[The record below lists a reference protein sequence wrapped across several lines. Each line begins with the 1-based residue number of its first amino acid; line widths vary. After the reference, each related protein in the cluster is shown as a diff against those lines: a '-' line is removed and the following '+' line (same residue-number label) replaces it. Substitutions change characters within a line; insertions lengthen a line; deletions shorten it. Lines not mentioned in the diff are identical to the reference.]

1 MRKTTLVGLLLVLPF
16 MVMAQQT
23 QNAPSLAKET
33 WNAGLFLG
41 YSNVLGDLVVPK
53 FTFNNPNFAYGF
65 FISQDWTNRLAWRA
79 NFYSGRLNASDSDYD
94 ENRVR
99 NTDFSTALIEL
110 GFNGEYSLIKKI
122 PAPAYGAPFKLRL
135 VPYLTSGLGLGFI
148 NPSVSY
154 GGVLK
159 TEEAQDRAAKK
170 PKTNLVIP
178 MGIGVKA
185 DLSRNIYLGL
195 EFGYRLTFT
204 DYIDGVKVS
213 GDPKDK
219 DAYNI
224 GGISL
229 GFHLSEKDT
238 DRDGVVDTED
248 KCPTIA
254 GKATLQGCPDADE
267 DGVAD
272 KNDKCPDVAG
282 LKHLEGC
289 PDKDGDGIA
298 DAEDTCPDVA
308 GSVRFSGCPDTDGD
322 GIPDKED
329 KCPTVAGISAQQGC
343 PDNDGDGVIN
353 DQDQCPDQAG
363 PASMNGC
370 PDQDK
375 DGIADKDD
383 ECPTIAGW
391 KQFNGCPDSD
401 NDGVEDRKDKCP
413 NTFGLQSNNGC
424 PEIKSE
430 DKAILAFAM
439 SNVNFE
445 TNSAKLLP
453 SSLEVLDKVAE
464 VMQRYP
470 EFKLMIEGHTDDV
483 GDAAANQRL
492 SENRVQTCALYLQ
505 SKGINAANLRTQ
517 GFGESKPIADNRT
530 PAGRKQNRRVEFRVE
545 QQ

>member
-1 MRKTTLVGLLLVLPF
+1 MKKTTLVGMILALPLF
-16 MVMAQQT
+16 ILAQQT
-23 QNAPSLAKET
+23 NQAAKKNT
-33 WNAGLFLG
+33 PAWDAGLFVG
-41 YSNVLGDLVVPK
+41 YSNVLGDLVVPS

-65 FISQDWTNRLAWRA
+65 FVRQDLTNRFAWRA
-79 NFYSGRLNASDSDYD
+79 NLYSGRLNASDSDYD
-94 ENRVR
+94 EYRDR

-110 GFNGEYSLIKKI
+110 GLNGEYSLLKKA
-122 PAPAYGAPFKLRL
+122 PRPAYGATFKLRL
-135 VPYLTSGLGLGFI
+135 VPYLTGGVGLGFI

-159 TEEAQDRAAKK
+159 VEEAQDKIARH

-178 MGIGVKA
+178 LGIGVKA
-185 DLSRNIYLGL
+185 DLSRNVYLGL

-204 DYIDGVKVS
+204 DYIDGVKIS
-213 GDPKDK
+213 GDPNDK

-224 GGISL
+224 GGLSL

-238 DRDGVVDTED
+238 DRDGVADTED

-254 GKATLQGCPDADE
+254 GVAALQGCPDLDA

-272 KNDKCPDVAG
+272 KSDKCPDVAG
-282 LKHLEGC
+282 LKHLQGC
-289 PDKDGDGIA
+289 PDKDGDGITDA
-298 DAEDTCPDVA
+298 DDVCPDVA
-308 GSVRFSGCPDTDGD
+308 GSSQFAGCPDTDGD
-322 GIPDKED
+322 GIQDKED
-329 KCPTVAGISAQQGC
+329 KCPTLAGVTALQGC
-343 PDNDGDGVIN
+343 PDDDGDGVAN
-353 DQDQCPDQAG
+353 DQDQCPNQAG
-363 PASMNGC
+363 SANMNGC
-370 PDQDK
+370 PDQDR
-375 DGIADKDD
+375 DGVADKDD
-383 ECPTIAGW
+383 ECPTLAGE
-391 KQFNGCPDSD
+391 KQFNGCPDTD
-401 NDGVEDRKDKCP
+401 KDGTEDRKDKCP

-424 PEIKSE
+424 PEIKAE
-430 DKAILAFAM
+430 DKAVLAFAM

-492 SENRVQTCALYLQ
+492 SENRVQACALYLQ

-517 GFGESKPIADNRT
+517 GLGESKPIADNRT
-530 PAGRKQNRRVEFRVE
+530 LAGRKQNRRVEFRVE